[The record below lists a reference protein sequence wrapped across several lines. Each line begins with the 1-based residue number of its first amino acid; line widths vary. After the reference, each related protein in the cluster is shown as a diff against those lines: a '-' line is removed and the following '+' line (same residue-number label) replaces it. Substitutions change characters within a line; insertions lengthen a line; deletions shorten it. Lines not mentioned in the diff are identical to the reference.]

1 MDAAKRSRQ
10 IPRMRTLQLEDDELR
25 DAAQAARLA
34 CQQAEKDAEKQT
46 NPRVRAMY
54 DNAARRYR
62 ELAQRFERARMQ
74 CA

>member
-1 MDAAKRSRQ
+1 
-10 IPRMRTLQLEDDELR
+10 MRAVYLEDEDLR

-34 CQQAEKDAEKQT
+34 SEQAEKDAEKQT

-62 ELAQRFERARMQ
+62 ELAEQFERARMR

>member
-1 MDAAKRSRQ
+1 MDEAERSRQ

-34 CQQAEKDAEKQT
+34 CQQAEKDADKHT

-62 ELAQRFERARMQ
+62 ELAERFERARMR